1 MRKETFLMVLFIFFF
16 CCCTGKGDSS
26 REIQP
31 IKIVRFDLALH
42 EYINGNCSE
51 EDLLQAYRPFLNI
64 YGDKVIGIGTPDSIG
79 FFSRLKQFFSDST
92 LVELYKEEMLI
103 YSDLSDIETKISFGF
118 DVLQSEF
125 DSINIPQ
132 LCMHVSG
139 LNQNIVVTEDCIS
152 LSADKY
158 LGCSY
163 RLYQDFFYDY
173 QRQNMTPGNVAFDY
187 LRAFLLM
194 HFPFQG
200 NQQVLLDRILYE
212 GKIRYLLSLLVPSY
226 SDAEIMGYT
235 ESQELWCR
243 ENEAEI
249 WNTILQQKHLYANDY
264 LVVQKYVEDAP
275 FTSFL
280 SSRSPGKVG
289 IWVGYRIVRSHMKY
303 NPKMSLKEIMC
314 LTDYPEILKNAKYKP
329 KS

>member
-1 MRKETFLMVLFIFFF
+1 MKKETFLFVFFIFF
-16 CCCTGKGDSS
+16 CCCAGKGDNDV
-26 REIQP
+26 EIQP
-31 IKIVRFDLALH
+31 VKIMRFDLVLY
-42 EYINGNCSE
+42 EYINGACSE
-51 EDLLQAYRPFLNI
+51 ETLLQVHKPFLDI
-64 YGDKVIGIGTPDSIG
+64 FGDKIIGIGTTDSTG

-92 LVELYKEEMLI
+92 LMELYEDETLL
-103 YSDLSDIETKISFGF
+103 YSNLSDIEARISFGF

-139 LNQNIVVTEDCIS
+139 LNQNVIVTEDCIS

-158 LGCSY
+158 LGSTY
-163 RLYQDFFYDY
+163 KLYQDFFYDY
-173 QRQNMTPGNVAFDY
+173 QRQNMTPGKVASDY
-187 LRAFLLM
+187 LLAYLLT

-212 GKIRYLLSLLVPSY
+212 GKIRYLLSMLIPSC

-235 ESQELWCR
+235 EMQELWCR
-243 ENEAEI
+243 ENETEI
-249 WNTILQQKHLYANDY
+249 WNAILQQKHLYVNDH

-280 SSRSPGKVG
+280 SRQSPGRVG
-289 IWVGYRIVRSHMKY
+289 VWVGYRIVRSHMKH
-303 NPKMSLKEIMC
+303 NPKTSLKAIMHS
-314 LTDYPEILKNAKYKP
+314 TDYPEILKNAKYKP